1 MGGWTKRPPSRR
13 HGGRGETVG
22 VARGERSTAGSRS
35 RARAES
41 AVASFP
47 RRRPDSRLDLQ
58 RIVPS
63 GRSLAFGLLLLT
75 LGAMT
80 WIAGRTT
87 SLFAVDTI
95 DVHGAGAGIAA
106 DIRGAL
112 ATTEGRS
119 LLQLDLAGLEA
130 RLESIP
136 TVADATLDRAF
147 PHRLVVSVVPERP
160 VAVLRQGT
168 ESWLASAGGRVVS
181 PLARGAWPALPRIWL
196 GRGPAPRPG
205 AVLTG
210 DAAAAILAVAPLAG
224 SSLPVRVASVRATR
238 SELTLVLRSG
248 LEIRLGDGSQLP
260 LKLAVAARILPRL
273 PLGDG
278 YLDVA
283 VPERPVAAERLNSQL
298 QGETSI
304 STSG

>member
-1 MGGWTKRPPSRR
+1 
-13 HGGRGETVG
+13 
-22 VARGERSTAGSRS
+22 VARGERSTAGSRP

-41 AVASFP
+41 AVASIP
-47 RRRPDSRLDLQ
+47 RLRPGSRLDLH
-58 RIVPS
+58 RVVPS
-63 GRSLAFGLLLLT
+63 GRSLALGLLLLT
-75 LGAMT
+75 LGAVT

-87 SLFAVDTI
+87 SLFAVDAI
-95 DVHGAGAGIAA
+95 EVHGAGAGVAA
-106 DIRGAL
+106 DVRGAL

-130 RLESIP
+130 RIEAIP

-147 PHRLVVSVVPERP
+147 PHRLVVAVVPERP
-160 VAVLRQGT
+160 VAVLRQGAN
-168 ESWLASAGGRVVS
+168 SWLASAGGRVVS
-181 PLARGAWPALPRIWL
+181 PLARGARPALPRIWL
-196 GRGPAPRPG
+196 GRSAAPRPG
-205 AVLTG
+205 ARLSG
-210 DAAAAILAVAPLAG
+210 DPAAAIVAVAPLAG
-224 SSLPVRVASVRATR
+224 LSLPVRVASVRATR

-283 VPERPVAAERLNSQL
+283 VPERPVAAETLNSQL
-298 QGETSI
+298 QGETST

>member
-1 MGGWTKRPPSRR
+1 
-13 HGGRGETVG
+13 

-80 WIAGRTT
+80 WVAGRTT

-95 DVHGAGAGIAA
+95 DVHGAGAGVAA
-106 DIRGAL
+106 DVRGAL
-112 ATTEGRS
+112 ASTEGRS

-160 VAVLRQGT
+160 AAVLRQGA
-168 ESWLASAGGRVVS
+168 ESWLGSAGGRVVS
-181 PLARGAWPALPRIWL
+181 PLARGDRPALPRIWL

-205 AVLTG
+205 ALLTG
-210 DAAAAILAVAPLAG
+210 DAAAAIRAVAPLAG

-248 LEIRLGDGSQLP
+248 LEIRLGDESQLP
-260 LKLAVAARILPRL
+260 LKLAVAAGILPRL

-283 VPERPVAAERLNSQL
+283 VPERPVAAETLNSQL
-298 QGETSI
+298 QGEAST